1 MMRPQAKTF
10 QSDGINLASGFV
22 VERSKIVRQ
31 IISTAR
37 SRQQIVVSSP
47 PATGKTSLMTLVE
60 AEILKH
66 TRIHIGTNENTEEAE
81 AEAEAVNIVIFREV
95 NGGADTL
102 RTIRKLVG
110 IDDHGPVVVEQ
121 IRKAPPSWLIID
133 DAQSGYT
140 SEYAAVWEFIVKDLK
155 YNPGIKV
162 IISATHTIITLGS
175 PADIT
180 GLPHV
185 FDNFSESEVAAL
197 IQDFCAIYRE
207 FESWEQYWDMVKE
220 LSLLHQQSQSQS
232 DPGGNQ
238 PVPVPVPVRF
248 HVGVVV
254 KCISRLPDLRKHE
267 GQQSPVGE
275 VEALSGLR
283 HRTFL
288 SGLRRCFAVNEEMIS
303 NPAMRASLT
312 DVMLGDQ
319 IEGVPRMLEPFVRAG
334 VLNKTGAF
342 SCQAAHWFYNLIHFE
357 GRPNEMPHSIELLV
371 ERAVSS
377 LSASRLGG
385 CVQDDLFPVE
395 TSFQHLLNETLTMHL
410 PITAS
415 LKSEY
420 RTKAQGFLRDTKHG
434 FIDFY
439 INDKVQW
446 AIELLRLGHTLKEH
460 RNWFHPISGKY
471 RELPTKRYLV
481 IDIRGPKE
489 GGNIVPPS
497 DDLCVLYFSAQW
509 NTCVI
514 QMREMADTTV
524 TLSL

>member
-1 MMRPQAKTF
+1 MKTF

-31 IISTAR
+31 IISTAM

-66 TRIHIGTNENTEEAE
+66 GPTSIGSPTNENTEEV
-81 AEAEAVNIVIFREV
+81 EAEAVNIVIFREV
-95 NGGADTL
+95 YGGADTL

-140 SEYAAVWEFIVKDLK
+140 SEYAAVWEFIIKDLK

-175 PADIT
+175 PADIS

-197 IQDFCAIYRE
+197 IQEFCAIYRE
-207 FESWEQYWDMVKE
+207 FERWEQYWDMVKE
-220 LSLLHQQSQSQS
+220 LSLLHPQSQSQS

-238 PVPVPVPVRF
+238 PVPVPVRF

-254 KCISRLPDLRKHE
+254 KCISRLPDLRKHDYE
-267 GQQSPVGE
+267 GQQSPSPVGE

-288 SGLRRCFAVNEEMIS
+288 SGLGRCFAVNEEMIR
-303 NPAMRASLT
+303 NPVVRASLT
-312 DVMLGDQ
+312 DGMLGDQ
-319 IEGVPRMLEPFVRAG
+319 IEGVTRMLEPFVRAG

-357 GRPNEMPHSIELLV
+357 GRPNEMPGSIELLV
-371 ERAVSS
+371 EQAVAS

-420 RTKAQGFLRDTKHG
+420 RTKAQGFLGDTKYG

-439 INDKVQW
+439 INEKVQW
-446 AIELLRLGHTLKEH
+446 AIGLLRLGHTLKEH
-460 RNWFHPISGKY
+460 QNRFHPISGKY
-471 RELPTKRYLV
+471 RELPTKGYLV

-489 GGNIVPPS
+489 GGTIVPPS

-514 QMREMADTTV
+514 QMREMADKTV
-524 TLSL
+524 MLSL